1 MKKILMLVLLV
12 AFSGCASLSGTV
24 VKNYDADKIVHY
36 SKISGITGDI
46 GNYAFYIDMGD
57 KIPVSLNVETGFV
70 KASDKVD
77 LISGAKLYFTLNIP
91 AGIEKMDE
99 KERNKALKDIRIYI
113 SKDAVNWT
121 PYTNLKAVKKMLGIE
136 KGSVSY
142 GASITKEEG
151 LKLNVDVMAGK

>member
-24 VKNYDADKIVHY
+24 VKNYDADKILHY
-36 SKISGITGDI
+36 SKISEITGDI
-46 GNYAFYIDMGD
+46 DNYAFYIDKGD
-57 KIPVSLNVETGFV
+57 KIPVLLNVETGFA
-70 KASDKVD
+70 KATDKVE
-77 LISGAKLYFTLNIP
+77 LISSSKLYFRMNIP

-99 KERNKALKDIRIYI
+99 KDRNKALKDIKFYI
-113 SKDAVNWT
+113 SKDAVNWV
-121 PYTNLKAVKKMLGIE
+121 PYTNLRAVKKMLGIE

-151 LKLNVDVMAGK
+151 LKLNIDIKAGK